1 MFCDIW
7 CLILSRICYTFV
19 SFVSKCSQHEATC
32 RVFPE
37 MMTQAVIDS
46 LDGEGMAGMTGDE
59 DKAEIESGNRQEMLL
74 LPEGDKL
81 VNAFEGDDCLGLL
94 LLL

>member
-1 MFCDIW
+1 
-7 CLILSRICYTFV
+7 
-19 SFVSKCSQHEATC
+19 
-32 RVFPE
+32 

-59 DKAEIESGNRQEMLL
+59 AEIESGNKQEMPL
-74 LPEGDKL
+74 LPEGEL